1 MKTKKILILH
11 HCGLIGGAG
20 ISLLNMWEDLKNEY
34 DVSVYMPYVENG
46 LFDMAKNKGLIPKT
60 YNFYTGSF
68 SYYNGGN
75 SPYSLKLWIKFLLTF
90 FAGKRIS
97 TIIQKENPDLVIIN
111 SKTGAWMSRILKKLN
126 VKSICYVR
134 ETIPQNRCKCVDKL
148 MKRSL
153 EEFSAV
159 AFISDYDCEIE
170 KLENTM
176 TFTVPNYINTS
187 TFLNNLTK
195 KQACNI
201 LGLDCSKFNVLYV
214 GGISYL
220 KGYDVAINAIGVIG
234 REDISLVVAGNINS
248 EVEGLSI
255 FKKVINR
262 LTHKSIYRYYNYC
275 DKLLKRL
282 DINDKIFH
290 IGMQKDI
297 SIAYSACDLLIF
309 PMQVAH
315 QARPAFE
322 IGAQKKPVI
331 ISDFPNIRE
340 YVRDNINGLT
350 FKSGDYKSLAE
361 NIIKLRNDDNLRN
374 KLGYNNYEYVIKNH
388 TRENSSTI
396 LLSNIRKILG

>member
-1 MKTKKILILH
+1 MKVKKILILH
-11 HCGLIGGAG
+11 HSGLIGGAG
-20 ISLLNMWEDLKNEY
+20 ISLLNMWEDLSNEY
-34 DVSVYMPYVENG
+34 EISVYMPYVENG
-46 LFDMAKNKGLIPKT
+46 LFDMAKNKGLIPNT
-60 YNFYTGSF
+60 YNFNTGSL

-90 FAGKRIS
+90 FAEKRIS
-97 TIIQKENPDLVIIN
+97 TIIQNENPDLVIIN
-111 SKTGAWMSRILKKLN
+111 SKTGAWISRILKKLK

-134 ETIPQNRCKCVDKL
+134 ETIPQNRVKFVDKL
-148 MKRSL
+148 MKRYL
-153 EEFSAV
+153 EQFSAV
-159 AFISDYDCEIE
+159 AFISDYDCETE

-176 TFTVPNYINTS
+176 TFTVPNYINS
-187 TFLNNLTK
+187 KTFFNNLTK
-195 KQACNI
+195 EQACNI
-201 LGLDCSKFNVLYV
+201 LGLDFSKFNVLYV

-220 KGYDVAINAIGVIG
+220 KGYDVAIRAMGVIG
-234 REDISLVVAGNINS
+234 TEDISLVVAGNINS
-248 EVEGLSI
+248 GVEGLNT
-255 FKKVINR
+255 FKKTIDM
-262 LTHKSIYRYYNYC
+262 LTHKSTYKYYNYC
-275 DKLLKRL
+275 EKLFKSL
-282 DINDKIFH
+282 DISDKVFH

-340 YVRDNINGLT
+340 YVQDNINGLI

-374 KLGYNNYEYVIKNH
+374 ELGNNNYEYVMKKH